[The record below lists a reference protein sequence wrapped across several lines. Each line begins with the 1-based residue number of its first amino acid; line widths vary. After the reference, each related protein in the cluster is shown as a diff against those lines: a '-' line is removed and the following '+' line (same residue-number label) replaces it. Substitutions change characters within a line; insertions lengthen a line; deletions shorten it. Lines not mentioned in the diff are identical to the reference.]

1 MECPCTFQR
10 YRALQEL
17 FKFSQT
23 AAQQEPG
30 RRSSAWNFRAVK
42 FTGEIKHGKAIKT
55 IKTAK
60 PINPKHK
67 IWRAR
72 IYQLQESHP
81 IVFFAL
87 VDFPA
92 ESTSPVQLPIDV
104 CLGTMEGE
112 GQQGSCG
119 VVGKNCPWM
128 PKDSSY
134 LIYWLVQSRGFP
146 FCSHLLSSNIEG
158 ANFHMH

>member
-17 FKFSQT
+17 FKFSRR

-67 IWRAR
+67 IWRGSIKVWR
-72 IYQLQESHP
+72 GRHFQIYFQILHS
-81 IVFFAL
+81 I
-87 VDFPA
+87 
-92 ESTSPVQLPIDV
+92 I
-104 CLGTMEGE
+104 
-112 GQQGSCG
+112 
-119 VVGKNCPWM
+119 
-128 PKDSSY
+128 
-134 LIYWLVQSRGFP
+134 
-146 FCSHLLSSNIEG
+146 LLSGRHVLIIIKVICLNRRKPG
-158 ANFHMH
+158 